1 VSRITA
7 RCVCYSVLE
16 MLCIW
21 YCTDCFFFSTNA
33 TVVIVCVEI
42 YVVLCSGAFKIRGA
56 SNSIFALDYEQAS
69 KGVVTHSRF
78 GASFNVLFAIFPDI
92 GRTEWY

>member
-1 VSRITA
+1 VFVIQFWKCFVFGTA
-7 RCVCYSVLE
+7 LIV
-16 MLCIW
+16 
-21 YCTDCFFFSTNA
+21 FFSTNA

-56 SNSIFALDYEQAS
+56 SNSIFALDDEQAS